1 MTHHSD
7 RRTIS
12 RLFQQGAVFALLSI
26 VTPLLFGQQTAI
38 TGRITDSSG
47 AIIVNARVVAAES
60 DGAKLATLSNEQGI
74 YQFPSLR
81 GADYVLRFEAP
92 GFSPA
97 EKTITLLVGQQLSVD
112 ITLRP
117 AATSSTVEVLA
128 ATDLVETT
136 SSQVGGNINPTQVSS
151 LPLNGR
157 NWMEL
162 SLLSPG
168 VARNDVSFTPMG
180 GDNTGK
186 FQINVDGQQVTQNTA
201 DQSFG
206 QPQYSRDAMDQFQV
220 ITNRFDATLGRSAQ
234 IQINAQTKAGT
245 NAFHGSAY
253 GYFRSDSF
261 NAADPIAQKVLP
273 FSDKQYG
280 GTIGG
285 PIKKDKLWF
294 FGAYEGEKQPSTL
307 FLVPIGFGG
316 QTFTF
321 PSPLS
326 TNSYLLRTDWQISS
340 NNRLSV
346 RGTGYTWG
354 NPFTGPGG
362 TQHPSRAAD
371 RTRTSYSVF
380 GTWSHT
386 QGANLVNEFKAGLNH
401 FDWDNEALIPSQ
413 EYRFQTNTI
422 GGPYNYPQ
430 NFIQNT
436 WQLRDDLYWLKRA
449 HSIKA
454 GAEYLRTT
462 YGGIF
467 QQNLRGTV
475 LSFSSDP
482 SSFSAVFPVWND
494 PKTWNLGAISPLAVT
509 YVQGFG
515 NFNIDV
521 PTNAIGFWLQDDWKL
536 NGRLTL
542 NLGLRYDND
551 LGVFD
556 PSLRLKSGIVTPRSG
571 DNLNFAPRIGFAW
584 DLTGSRKTVIRGG
597 AGIYFAD
604 IAANQVIDQQIF
616 NGEQSLQPSVSAKP
630 GQPIS
635 LSAPFGS
642 TTGQDFISGAV
653 PASVQAVQ
661 ILGHDAHT
669 PYSFQSSIGMER
681 QFGRDWTLTADF
693 VHWRVYHDWVRE
705 DANLFYNPA
714 NGFNLNPSTAGRPNP
729 SFTTILTFVTPNA
742 AGSIYD
748 GLQMGLQHRLS
759 KGFTMGAAYTFAR
772 LKDSTTSPFYVPN
785 NPSDFAAE
793 WAHSPD
799 DQRHTLALNTNYS
812 WKWGLQGS
820 LFYHFGS
827 GQAFATTAG
836 GNPFGNGST
845 ANRTFLATAK
855 TYNPAANNSP
865 AMLATGYMITARDAL
880 NGRAVHRV
888 DARLSKTIAIRERY
902 RIVGIAEAFNLLN
915 HANYGAYNGVITSAQ
930 YGAPATNSN
939 LAYAARMLQL
949 AARFEF

>member
-1 MTHHSD
+1 MKLSF
-7 RRTIS
+7 
-12 RLFQQGAVFALLSI
+12 LALTMAFCG
-26 VTPLLFGQQTAI
+26 VTLAQQTGI
-38 TGRITDSSG
+38 SGRVSDSSG
-47 AIIVNARVVAAES
+47 GVIVSARVTLSEEG
-60 DGAKLATLSNEQGI
+60 GAKLSTITNNLGI

-81 GADYVLRFEAP
+81 AASYLLRVDAG
-92 GFSPA
+92 GFTPV
-97 EKTITLLVGQQLSVD
+97 EKTVPLLLGQSMALDLSM
-112 ITLRP
+112 RP
-117 AATSSTVEVLA
+117 AATTSTIDVLA
-128 ATDLVETT
+128 GSELVETT
-136 SSQVGGNINPTQVSS
+136 TSQVGGNINPTQVST

-168 VARNDVSFTPMG
+168 VARNDVSFTPLG
-180 GDNTGK
+180 GDNSGK

-234 IQINAQTKAGT
+234 MQLNAQTKAGS
-245 NAFHGSAY
+245 NNFHGTAY

-280 GTIGG
+280 GTLGG

-307 FLVPIGFGG
+307 FLVPIGFAG

-321 PSPLS
+321 PSPLT
-326 TNSYLLRTDWQISS
+326 TNSYLLRMDWQI
-340 NNRLSV
+340 NDKNRLSI

-354 NPFTGPGG
+354 NPFTGPTG
-362 TQHPSRAAD
+362 TQHPSRAAS
-371 RTRTSYSVF
+371 RTREAYAVF
-380 GTWSHT
+380 GTWTKTIGTS
-386 QGANLVNEFKAGLNH
+386 LVNEVKAGLNH
-401 FDWDNEALIPSQ
+401 FDWDNEALVPSQ
-413 EYRFQTNTI
+413 EYRFTTNTI

-436 WQLRDDLYWLKRA
+436 GQFRDDLYWLKGR

-454 GAEYLRTT
+454 GAEYLRTSYT
-462 YGGIF
+462 GIF

-475 LSFSSDP
+475 TSFASDP
-482 SSFSAVFPVWND
+482 ANFPAIFATWND
-494 PKTWNLGAISPLAVT
+494 PSTWNLGAISPLAVT
-509 YVQGFG
+509 FVQGFG
-515 NFNIDV
+515 NFNIAV
-521 PTNAIGFWLQDDWKL
+521 PTNAIGFWMQDDWKL
-536 NGRLTL
+536 SGRLTL

-556 PSLRLKSGIVTPRSG
+556 PSLNLKSGIVTPRSG
-571 DNLNFAPRIGFAW
+571 DNRNFGPRIGFAW
-584 DLTGSRKTVIRGG
+584 DVTGSRKTVIRGG
-597 AGIYFAD
+597 AGIYFGD

-630 GQPIS
+630 GVPIS
-635 LSAPFGS
+635 LSAPFGT
-642 TTGQDFISGAV
+642 TTGDDFISGKV

-661 ILGHDAHT
+661 ILGHNAHT
-669 PYSFQSSIGMER
+669 PYSMQSSIGLEH
-681 QFGRDWTLTADF
+681 QFAKDWTLTADF

-705 DANLFYNPA
+705 DANLFYNAATGYNMNPA
-714 NGFNLNPSTAGRPNP
+714 TAGRPNP
-729 SFTTILTFVTPNA
+729 NFTTILTFVTPDA

-748 GLQMGLQHRLS
+748 GLQMGLQRRLA
-759 KGFTMGAAYTFAR
+759 KGLTTGAAYTFAR
-772 LKDSTTSPFYVPN
+772 LKDSSTGPFYVPN
-785 NPSDFAAE
+785 NPENFTSE
-793 WAHSPD
+793 WANSPD
-799 DQRHTLALNTNYS
+799 DQRHTLAINTNYQ

-820 LFYHFGS
+820 VFYHFGS

-836 GNPFGNGST
+836 GNPFGNSSS

-855 TYNPAANNSP
+855 TYNPAANNTPSP
-865 AMLATGYMITARDAL
+865 TAAGYLVTARDAL
-880 NGRAVHRV
+880 YGRNVHRV
-888 DARLSKTIAIRERY
+888 DARLSKAFAVHEHY
-902 RIVGIAEAFNLLN
+902 RMIGIVEAFNLLN
-915 HANYGAYNGVITSAQ
+915 HPNYGAYNGVITSPQ
-930 YGAPATNSN
+930 YGATATNSN

>member
-1 MTHHSD
+1 M
-7 RRTIS
+7 
-12 RLFQQGAVFALLSI
+12 RLTRLALTLS
-26 VTPLLFGQQTAI
+26 LCGCALAQQTGI
-38 TGRITDSSG
+38 SGRVIDSSG
-47 AIIVNARVVAAES
+47 GVIVTARVTLSEEG
-60 DGAKLATLSNEQGI
+60 GAKLSTITNQQGI

-81 GADYVLRFEAP
+81 AAGYVLRVDAA
-92 GFSPA
+92 GFTPV
-97 EKTITLLVGQQLSVD
+97 EKTFDLLLGQSMAYD
-112 ITLRP
+112 ITMRP
-117 AATSSTVEVLA
+117 AATTSTIDVLA
-128 ATDLVETT
+128 GTEMVETT
-136 SSQVGGNINPTQVSS
+136 TSQVGGNINPAQVST

-168 VARNDVSFTPMG
+168 VARNDVSFTPLG
-180 GDNTGK
+180 GDNSGK

-234 IQINAQTKAGT
+234 LQINAQTKAGT
-245 NAFHGSAY
+245 NNFHGTAY

-280 GTIGG
+280 GTLGG

-307 FLVPIGFGG
+307 FLVPIGFNG

-321 PSPLS
+321 PSPLT
-326 TNSYLLRTDWQISS
+326 TNSYLLRTDWQINNS
-340 NNRLSV
+340 NRLSI

-354 NPFTGPGG
+354 NPFTGPTG
-362 TQHPSRAAD
+362 TQHPSRAAS
-371 RTRTSYSVF
+371 RTREAYAVF
-380 GTWSHT
+380 GTWT
-386 QGANLVNEFKAGLNH
+386 KTIGTGLVNEVKAGLNH
-401 FDWDNEALIPSQ
+401 FDWDNEALVPSQ
-413 EYRFQTNTI
+413 EYRFTTNTI

-430 NFIQNT
+430 NFIQNSG
-436 WQLRDDLYWLKRA
+436 QFRDDLYWLKGR
-449 HSIKA
+449 HSVK
-454 GAEYLRTT
+454 GGGEYLRTSYT
-462 YGGIF
+462 GIF

-475 LSFSSDP
+475 TSFTSDP
-482 SSFSAVFPVWND
+482 TNFPAIFPTWND
-494 PKTWNLGAISPLAVT
+494 PSTWNLGAISPLAVT
-509 YVQGFG
+509 FVQGFG
-515 NFNIDV
+515 NFNIAV
-521 PTNAIGFWLQDDWKL
+521 PTNALGFWVQDDWKIS
-536 NGRLTL
+536 GKLTL

-556 PSLRLKSGIVTPRSG
+556 PTLRLQSGIVTPRSG
-571 DNLNFAPRIGFAW
+571 DNLNFQPRIGFAW
-584 DLTGSRKTVIRGG
+584 DVTGSRRTVIRGG

-630 GQPIS
+630 GTPIS
-635 LSAPFGS
+635 LAAPFGT
-642 TTGQDFISGAV
+642 TTGADFISGKV

-669 PYSFQSSIGMER
+669 PYSFQSSIGVEH
-681 QFGRDWTLTADF
+681 QIGKDWTLTADF

-714 NGFNLNPSTAGRPNP
+714 TGFNLNPATAGRPNP
-729 SFTTILTFVTPNA
+729 NFTTILTFVTPNA
-742 AGSIYD
+742 AGAIYD
-748 GLQMGLQHRLS
+748 GLQMGLQRRLA
-759 KGFTMGAAYTFAR
+759 KGVTAGAAYTFAR
-772 LKDSTTSPFYVPN
+772 LKDSSTGPFYVPN
-785 NPSDFAAE
+785 NPEDFSSE
-793 WAHSPD
+793 WANSPD
-799 DQRHTLALNTNYS
+799 DQRHTLAINTNYQ

-820 LFYHFGS
+820 IFYHFGS

-836 GNPFGNGST
+836 GNPFGNSSS

-855 TYNPAANNSP
+855 TYDPAVNNTP
-865 AMLATGYMITARDAL
+865 APLAAGYLFTARDAL
-880 NGRAVHRV
+880 YGRNVHRV
-888 DARLSKTIAIRERY
+888 DSRLSKTIAVKDRY
-902 RIVGIAEAFNLLN
+902 RVIGIFEAFNLLN
-915 HANYGAYNGVITSAQ
+915 HPNYGAYNGVITSPQ

-949 AARFEF
+949 AGRFEF